1 MLTVAR
7 IHPPALLAVLAA
19 MTLSLAA
26 AQAGADAAA
35 PAAPPATPGAIAWP
49 TLQSP
54 EGTRSAIVAP
64 DVVLN
69 GKRSHIVRLQM
80 KASVDDARAFYKQQ
94 FNGRFVEN
102 RWKDTWLIASQQ
114 GEFFHTLQLSAAPG
128 GKAQALAVSTA
139 MAGPRARSTVMADT
153 ERMLPPDSA
162 VALSN
167 ESSDGPL
174 RSVLMTGVNRHS
186 VDANV
191 DHTVEQLKA
200 RGYRVVRQDSHAVNG
215 RPAQS
220 VWLDGEAGSAIVSV
234 VDVGEQRAVSIQ
246 RSKEINPTATA
257 AAGGGRP

>member
-1 MLTVAR
+1 MAR
-7 IHPPALLAVLAA
+7 IYQPVLRAWAVVAALCATALHATADTASASAA
-19 MTLSLAA
+19 T
-26 AQAGADAAA
+26 G
-35 PAAPPATPGAIAWP
+35 TIAWP

-94 FNGRFVEN
+94 FGGRFVEN

-114 GEFFHTLQLSAAPG
+114 GEFFHTVQLSAGPG
-128 GKAQALAVSTA
+128 GKAQAMAVSTVW
-139 MAGPRARSTVMADT
+139 AGPRARSVVMTDT
-153 ERMLPPDSA
+153 ERMLPPDSV

-186 VDANV
+186 IDTNV
-191 DHTVEQLKA
+191 DHTVEQLRA
-200 RGYRVVRQDSHAVNG
+200 RGYRVVRQDSQAMNG

-234 VDVGEQRAVSIQ
+234 IDVGEQRAVSIQ
-246 RSKEINPTATA
+246 RSKEVSQA
-257 AAGGGRP
+257 AASGGGRR

>member
-7 IHPPALLAVLAA
+7 IHPPAVLAA

-26 AQAGADAAA
+26 AKAGADTAA
-35 PAAPPATPGAIAWP
+35 PAATSGAIAWP

-94 FNGRFVEN
+94 FGGRFVEN

-139 MAGPRARSTVMADT
+139 MAGLRARSTVMADT

-167 ESSDGPL
+167 ESTDGPL

-200 RGYRVVRQDSHAVNG
+200 RGYRVVRQNSEAVNG

-246 RSKEINPTATA
+246 RSKEINPSAPA

>member
-1 MLTVAR
+1 MAWIYR
-7 IHPPALLAVLAA
+7 SPLLAVLAV

-26 AQAGADAAA
+26 PQAGADVAA
-35 PAAPPATPGAIAWP
+35 PATTSGAVAWP
-49 TLQSP
+49 TLQTP

-94 FNGRFVEN
+94 FGGRFVEN

-114 GEFFHTLQLSAAPG
+114 GEFFHTVQLSAAPG
-128 GKAQALAVSTA
+128 GKAQAMAVSTV
-139 MAGPRARSTVMADT
+139 MGGPRTRSTVMADT
-153 ERMLPPDSA
+153 ERMLPPESV

-174 RSVLMTGVNRHS
+174 RSVLMTGLNRHS
-186 VDANV
+186 VDTNV
-191 DHTVEQLKA
+191 DHTLEQLKA
-200 RGYRVVRQDSHAVNG
+200 RGYRVIRQDSQAVNG

-220 VWLDGEAGSAIVSV
+220 VWLEGEAGSAIVSV
-234 VDVGEQRAVSIQ
+234 IDAGEQRAVSIQ
-246 RSKEINPTATA
+246 RSKEIAQPTTTA
-257 AAGGGRP
+257 PVGGRP